1 MGQNKTVGADSISAR
16 DVVRSC
22 TGSYRMHFYDSTIF
36 ERCAAPRTTYFIIY
50 YLLSII

>member
-22 TGSYRMHFYDSTIF
+22 TGSYRMHSYDSRVILSGAQRR
-36 ERCAAPRTTYFIIY
+36 EPPI
-50 YLLSII
+50 LLSII